1 MMIGSPHVHDEVAR
15 IYFLIESGPLD
26 EFLVYAKAYNIF
38 QISNSRFYTQ
48 TCDKIRER
56 LVRENL
62 TENDLKE

>member
-1 MMIGSPHVHDEVAR
+1 MIFADEVVKMNQ
-15 IYFLIESGPLD
+15 LIDTGPLD
-26 EFLVYAKAYNIF
+26 EFLLFAKAYNIF

-56 LVRENL
+56 LAKENL

>member
-1 MMIGSPHVHDEVAR
+1 MISSNFSEEIVKLNQ
-15 IYFLIESGPLD
+15 LIESGPLD
-26 EFLVYAKAYNIF
+26 EFLVFAKTYNIF

-56 LVRENL
+56 LVKENL